1 MAKNKRMVFNKAR
14 EIEKER
20 DGAATKRDNL
30 EKRAKDAKAQL
41 ELSKK
46 KYEDELKKG
55 VQAGEDNTEKLN
67 ELADEIDQKEKLAAR
82 RANEA
87 AIGRQHFQT
96 TTDKDEIKKSFREW
110 KREYENKE
118 IKPELEKIRKIK
130 AELSDAY
137 ESYKDA
143 TNHYEREKETAQ
155 SLMDPNGGVVFNPLG
170 SVGPMTR
177 QEKDYYLITV
187 NTLTDLEKGRKPNG
201 VEGGAK

>member
-1 MAKNKRMVFNKAR
+1 MGGAKNKRMVFNKAR

-87 AIGRQHFQT
+87 AIGRQHFKKKT
-96 TTDKDEIKKSFREW
+96 PRPPPIKTRSKSLFVNGN
-110 KREYENKE
+110 ENTR
-118 IKPELEKIRKIK
+118 IRKSSRNSRKSERLRRSSPTHTK
-130 AELSDAY
+130 AIRMRP
-137 ESYKDA
+137 
-143 TNHYEREKETAQ
+143 TI
-155 SLMDPNGGVVFNPLG
+155 
-170 SVGPMTR
+170 TR
-177 QEKDYYLITV
+177 GK
-187 NTLTDLEKGRKPNG
+187 KRPHSH
-201 VEGGAK
+201 